1 MTIRYRL
8 YAGAQV
14 AWLLLGIGTA
24 VALYSGMAQAA
35 LPSLRLPD
43 PRWLA
48 AAAAVG
54 VGVAGFLVFGRLRIG
69 TWYAVGRQA
78 GLTPDGLG
86 GFLSRLSTSA
96 GGLPVTTDP
105 LPDLAGT
112 VDGRPVRVT
121 TYHVPGG
128 VDDSG
133 TNHTVVEAS
142 IDEPVADGMILF
154 GGDVDVSS
162 LGVLETFPE
171 SMDPATVDDRF
182 LVLGDDSGERAGE
195 VLTQR
200 ARDAILDLDVGMIVG
215 DPTDTL
221 VGELSGIGDAMPL
234 ISSDGIEDRVRS
246 SPGHDASS
254 VAVTQ
259 QGLVVDAPKLQRQAA
274 AVAAVADAVDVAG
287 DAVRS

>member
-8 YAGAQV
+8 YAGAQI
-14 AWLLLGIGTA
+14 AWLPLGIGTA
-24 VALYSGMAQAA
+24 VALYSGMAEAA
-35 LPSLRLPD
+35 LPSQRLPD
-43 PRWLA
+43 SRWLA
-48 AAAAVG
+48 AAAAVASG
-54 VGVAGFLVFGRLRIG
+54 SRVFLVFGRLRIG

-78 GLTPDGLG
+78 GLTPDGPC
-86 GFLSRLSTSA
+86 GFLSRLSMSA
-96 GGLPVTTDP
+96 GGLPATTHP

-128 VDDSG
+128 EDGSG
-133 TNHTVVEAS
+133 KNHTVVEAS

-154 GGDVDVSS
+154 GGDVDVSN
-162 LGVLETFPE
+162 LGVLETVPE
-171 SMDPATVDDRF
+171 SMDPAAVDDQF
-182 LVLGDDSGERAGE
+182 VVLGDDSGERAGE
-195 VLTQR
+195 VITQR
-200 ARDAILDLDVGMIVG
+200 ARDAILDLDVGVIVG

-221 VGELSGIGDAMPL
+221 VGELSGIGDVMPL
-234 ISSDGIEDRVRS
+234 ISSGGIEERVRS

-259 QGLVVDAPKLQRQAA
+259 RCLVVDAPKLQRQAA

-287 DAVRS
+287 DVVRS